1 MGDVHYMISE
11 AAKHVGVESHVL
23 RYWEEELDLPI
34 GRTEMGHRHYTE
46 EDIQLFSCIKE
57 LKEQGLLLKEIKQL
71 LPDMLRTKALLK
83 ARKSDAPKAAASIN
97 EVADPQDPAL
107 SVYTADN
114 LSLSVYQPLLEESL
128 RKILLENNQILEGS
142 LGKSVSEKVTK
153 EMDFLLQAKERL
165 EEDRYRKL
173 DHLLRQQQAL
183 RKEIIWRNCRRTT
196 AVTPPCVP
204 FGKLFDRLWLN
215 IEATVHQSF
224 FCHGFLNC
232 CQIRTIP
239 VSSSAVCMFEVFRFF
254 SLFLFPLFPYTHNS
268 AVEPS
273 PCHLLVLHTCNSVVK
288 AIPSHTP

>member
-83 ARKSDAPKAAASIN
+83 ARKSDAPKAATSIN

-114 LSLSVYQPLLEESL
+114 LSLFCLSASA
-128 RKILLENNQILEGS
+128 RR
-142 LGKSVSEKVTK
+142 VSPK
-153 EMDFLLQAKERL
+153 
-165 EEDRYRKL
+165 
-173 DHLLRQQQAL
+173 
-183 RKEIIWRNCRRTT
+183 NS
-196 AVTPPCVP
+196 
-204 FGKLFDRLWLN
+204 FGKQPDPG
-215 IEATVHQSF
+215 
-224 FCHGFLNC
+224 GFSR
-232 CQIRTIP
+232 QIRI
-239 VSSSAVCMFEVFRFF
+239 
-254 SLFLFPLFPYTHNS
+254 
-268 AVEPS
+268 
-273 PCHLLVLHTCNSVVK
+273 
-288 AIPSHTP
+288 

>member
-97 EVADPQDPAL
+97 EVADPQDP
-107 SVYTADN
+107 T
-114 LSLSVYQPLLEESL
+114 LSVYQPLLEKSL

-165 EEDRYRKL
+165 EEDHYRKL

-183 RKEIIWRNCRRTT
+183 RKEASKSGAGHYLR
-196 AVTPPCVP
+196 
-204 FGKLFDRLWLN
+204 KLFG
-215 IEATVHQSF
+215 ET
-224 FCHGFLNC
+224 
-232 CQIRTIP
+232 T
-239 VSSSAVCMFEVFRFF
+239 
-254 SLFLFPLFPYTHNS
+254 
-268 AVEPS
+268 
-273 PCHLLVLHTCNSVVK
+273 
-288 AIPSHTP
+288 

>member
-83 ARKSDAPKAAASIN
+83 ARKSDALKAAASIN
-97 EVADPQDPAL
+97 EVADPQDPA
-107 SVYTADN
+107 
-114 LSLSVYQPLLEESL
+114 LSVYQPLLEESL

-183 RKEIIWRNCRRTT
+183 RKEASKSAAGHYLR
-196 AVTPPCVP
+196 
-204 FGKLFDRLWLN
+204 KLFG
-215 IEATVHQSF
+215 ET
-224 FCHGFLNC
+224 
-232 CQIRTIP
+232 T
-239 VSSSAVCMFEVFRFF
+239 
-254 SLFLFPLFPYTHNS
+254 
-268 AVEPS
+268 
-273 PCHLLVLHTCNSVVK
+273 
-288 AIPSHTP
+288 

>member
-97 EVADPQDPAL
+97 EVAAPQDPA
-107 SVYTADN
+107 
-114 LSLSVYQPLLEESL
+114 LSVYQPLLEESL

-183 RKEIIWRNCRRTT
+183 RKEASKPAAGHYLR
-196 AVTPPCVP
+196 
-204 FGKLFDRLWLN
+204 KLFG
-215 IEATVHQSF
+215 ET
-224 FCHGFLNC
+224 
-232 CQIRTIP
+232 T
-239 VSSSAVCMFEVFRFF
+239 
-254 SLFLFPLFPYTHNS
+254 
-268 AVEPS
+268 
-273 PCHLLVLHTCNSVVK
+273 
-288 AIPSHTP
+288 

>member
-83 ARKSDAPKAAASIN
+83 ARKSDALKAAASIN

-165 EEDRYRKL
+165 EEDRYRK
-173 DHLLRQQQAL
+173 R
-183 RKEIIWRNCRRTT
+183 
-196 AVTPPCVP
+196 
-204 FGKLFDRLWLN
+204 
-215 IEATVHQSF
+215 
-224 FCHGFLNC
+224 
-232 CQIRTIP
+232 
-239 VSSSAVCMFEVFRFF
+239 
-254 SLFLFPLFPYTHNS
+254 
-268 AVEPS
+268 
-273 PCHLLVLHTCNSVVK
+273 SVVLNLSG
-288 AIPSHTP
+288 IW

>member
-83 ARKSDAPKAAASIN
+83 ARKSDAQKAAASIN
-97 EVADPQDPAL
+97 EVADPQDPA
-107 SVYTADN
+107 
-114 LSLSVYQPLLEESL
+114 LSVYQPLLEESL

-183 RKEIIWRNCRRTT
+183 RKEASKSSAGHFQR
-196 AVTPPCVP
+196 
-204 FGKLFDRLWLN
+204 KLFG
-215 IEATVHQSF
+215 ET
-224 FCHGFLNC
+224 
-232 CQIRTIP
+232 T
-239 VSSSAVCMFEVFRFF
+239 
-254 SLFLFPLFPYTHNS
+254 
-268 AVEPS
+268 
-273 PCHLLVLHTCNSVVK
+273 
-288 AIPSHTP
+288 

>member
-1 MGDVHYMISE
+1 
-11 AAKHVGVESHVL
+11 
-23 RYWEEELDLPI
+23 
-34 GRTEMGHRHYTE
+34 MGHRHYTE
-46 EDIQLFSCIKE
+46 EDIQLFSCIKDS
-57 LKEQGLLLKEIKQL
+57 KNRDYSLKEIKQL

-83 ARKSDAPKAAASIN
+83 ARKSDAPKAATSIN

-183 RKEIIWRNCRRTT
+183 RKEASKSAARHYLR
-196 AVTPPCVP
+196 
-204 FGKLFDRLWLN
+204 KLFG
-215 IEATVHQSF
+215 ET
-224 FCHGFLNC
+224 
-232 CQIRTIP
+232 T
-239 VSSSAVCMFEVFRFF
+239 
-254 SLFLFPLFPYTHNS
+254 
-268 AVEPS
+268 
-273 PCHLLVLHTCNSVVK
+273 
-288 AIPSHTP
+288 

>member
-97 EVADPQDPAL
+97 EVAAPQDPAL

-114 LSLSVYQPLLEESL
+114 LSLSVYQPLLEES
-128 RKILLENNQILEGS
+128 QILEGS
-142 LGKSVSEKVTK
+142 IGKSVSEKVTK

-183 RKEIIWRNCRRTT
+183 RKEASKSAAGHYLR
-196 AVTPPCVP
+196 
-204 FGKLFDRLWLN
+204 KLFG
-215 IEATVHQSF
+215 ET
-224 FCHGFLNC
+224 
-232 CQIRTIP
+232 T
-239 VSSSAVCMFEVFRFF
+239 
-254 SLFLFPLFPYTHNS
+254 
-268 AVEPS
+268 
-273 PCHLLVLHTCNSVVK
+273 
-288 AIPSHTP
+288 

>member
-97 EVADPQDPAL
+97 EVADPQDP
-107 SVYTADN
+107 T
-114 LSLSVYQPLLEESL
+114 LSVYQPLLEESL

-142 LGKSVSEKVTK
+142 LSKSVSEKVTK

-183 RKEIIWRNCRRTT
+183 RKEASKSGAGHYLR
-196 AVTPPCVP
+196 
-204 FGKLFDRLWLN
+204 KLFG
-215 IEATVHQSF
+215 ET
-224 FCHGFLNC
+224 
-232 CQIRTIP
+232 T
-239 VSSSAVCMFEVFRFF
+239 
-254 SLFLFPLFPYTHNS
+254 
-268 AVEPS
+268 
-273 PCHLLVLHTCNSVVK
+273 
-288 AIPSHTP
+288 

>member
-107 SVYTADN
+107 SVY
-114 LSLSVYQPLLEESL
+114 QPLLEKSL

-183 RKEIIWRNCRRTT
+183 RKEASKSGAGHYLR
-196 AVTPPCVP
+196 
-204 FGKLFDRLWLN
+204 KLFG
-215 IEATVHQSF
+215 ET
-224 FCHGFLNC
+224 
-232 CQIRTIP
+232 T
-239 VSSSAVCMFEVFRFF
+239 
-254 SLFLFPLFPYTHNS
+254 
-268 AVEPS
+268 
-273 PCHLLVLHTCNSVVK
+273 
-288 AIPSHTP
+288 

>member
-114 LSLSVYQPLLEESL
+114 LSASA
-128 RKILLENNQILEGS
+128 RR
-142 LGKSVSEKVTK
+142 VSPK
-153 EMDFLLQAKERL
+153 
-165 EEDRYRKL
+165 
-173 DHLLRQQQAL
+173 
-183 RKEIIWRNCRRTT
+183 NS
-196 AVTPPCVP
+196 
-204 FGKLFDRLWLN
+204 FGKQPDPGGVSR
-215 IEATVHQSF
+215 
-224 FCHGFLNC
+224 
-232 CQIRTIP
+232 QIRI
-239 VSSSAVCMFEVFRFF
+239 
-254 SLFLFPLFPYTHNS
+254 
-268 AVEPS
+268 
-273 PCHLLVLHTCNSVVK
+273 
-288 AIPSHTP
+288 

>member
-83 ARKSDAPKAAASIN
+83 ARKSDALKAAASIN

-114 LSLSVYQPLLEESL
+114 LSL

-183 RKEIIWRNCRRTT
+183 RKEASKSAAGHYLR
-196 AVTPPCVP
+196 
-204 FGKLFDRLWLN
+204 KLFG
-215 IEATVHQSF
+215 ET
-224 FCHGFLNC
+224 
-232 CQIRTIP
+232 T
-239 VSSSAVCMFEVFRFF
+239 
-254 SLFLFPLFPYTHNS
+254 
-268 AVEPS
+268 
-273 PCHLLVLHTCNSVVK
+273 
-288 AIPSHTP
+288 

>member
-83 ARKSDAPKAAASIN
+83 ARKADVQKATVLIN
-97 EVADPQDPAL
+97 ESAVSQEPAS
-107 SVYTADN
+107 SVNIVDN
-114 LSLSVYQPLLEESL
+114 LSAYQPLIEESL
-128 RKILLENNQILEGS
+128 RKILLENNQILETS

-183 RKEIIWRNCRRTT
+183 RKEASKPAAGHYLR
-196 AVTPPCVP
+196 
-204 FGKLFDRLWLN
+204 KLFG
-215 IEATVHQSF
+215 ET
-224 FCHGFLNC
+224 
-232 CQIRTIP
+232 T
-239 VSSSAVCMFEVFRFF
+239 
-254 SLFLFPLFPYTHNS
+254 
-268 AVEPS
+268 
-273 PCHLLVLHTCNSVVK
+273 
-288 AIPSHTP
+288 

>member
-97 EVADPQDPAL
+97 EVADPQDP
-107 SVYTADN
+107 T
-114 LSLSVYQPLLEESL
+114 LSVYQPLLEESL

-183 RKEIIWRNCRRTT
+183 RKEASKSGAGHYLR
-196 AVTPPCVP
+196 
-204 FGKLFDRLWLN
+204 KLFG
-215 IEATVHQSF
+215 ET
-224 FCHGFLNC
+224 
-232 CQIRTIP
+232 T
-239 VSSSAVCMFEVFRFF
+239 
-254 SLFLFPLFPYTHNS
+254 
-268 AVEPS
+268 
-273 PCHLLVLHTCNSVVK
+273 
-288 AIPSHTP
+288 

>member
-83 ARKSDAPKAAASIN
+83 ARKSDAPKAATSIN
-97 EVADPQDPAL
+97 EVADPQDPA
-107 SVYTADN
+107 
-114 LSLSVYQPLLEESL
+114 LSVYQPLLEESL

-183 RKEIIWRNCRRTT
+183 RKEASKSAARHYLR
-196 AVTPPCVP
+196 
-204 FGKLFDRLWLN
+204 KLFG
-215 IEATVHQSF
+215 ET
-224 FCHGFLNC
+224 
-232 CQIRTIP
+232 T
-239 VSSSAVCMFEVFRFF
+239 
-254 SLFLFPLFPYTHNS
+254 
-268 AVEPS
+268 
-273 PCHLLVLHTCNSVVK
+273 
-288 AIPSHTP
+288 

>member
-97 EVADPQDPAL
+97 EVAAPQDPA
-107 SVYTADN
+107 
-114 LSLSVYQPLLEESL
+114 LSVYQPLLEESL

-183 RKEIIWRNCRRTT
+183 RKEASKSAARHYLR
-196 AVTPPCVP
+196 
-204 FGKLFDRLWLN
+204 KLFG
-215 IEATVHQSF
+215 ET
-224 FCHGFLNC
+224 
-232 CQIRTIP
+232 T
-239 VSSSAVCMFEVFRFF
+239 
-254 SLFLFPLFPYTHNS
+254 
-268 AVEPS
+268 
-273 PCHLLVLHTCNSVVK
+273 
-288 AIPSHTP
+288 

>member
-1 MGDVHYMISE
+1 
-11 AAKHVGVESHVL
+11 
-23 RYWEEELDLPI
+23 
-34 GRTEMGHRHYTE
+34 MGHRHYTE

-107 SVYTADN
+107 SVY
-114 LSLSVYQPLLEESL
+114 QPLLEESL

-183 RKEIIWRNCRRTT
+183 RKEASKSAAGHYLR
-196 AVTPPCVP
+196 
-204 FGKLFDRLWLN
+204 KLFG
-215 IEATVHQSF
+215 ET
-224 FCHGFLNC
+224 
-232 CQIRTIP
+232 T
-239 VSSSAVCMFEVFRFF
+239 
-254 SLFLFPLFPYTHNS
+254 
-268 AVEPS
+268 
-273 PCHLLVLHTCNSVVK
+273 
-288 AIPSHTP
+288 

>member
-97 EVADPQDPAL
+97 EVAAPQDPA
-107 SVYTADN
+107 
-114 LSLSVYQPLLEESL
+114 LSVYQPLLEESL

-142 LGKSVSEKVTK
+142 IGKSVSEKVTK

-183 RKEIIWRNCRRTT
+183 RKEASKSATGHYLR
-196 AVTPPCVP
+196 
-204 FGKLFDRLWLN
+204 KLFG
-215 IEATVHQSF
+215 ET
-224 FCHGFLNC
+224 
-232 CQIRTIP
+232 T
-239 VSSSAVCMFEVFRFF
+239 
-254 SLFLFPLFPYTHNS
+254 
-268 AVEPS
+268 
-273 PCHLLVLHTCNSVVK
+273 
-288 AIPSHTP
+288 

>member
-83 ARKSDAPKAAASIN
+83 ARKADVPKATVLIN
-97 EVADPQDPAL
+97 ESAVSQKPAS
-107 SVYTADN
+107 SVNIVDN
-114 LSLSVYQPLLEESL
+114 LSAYQPLIEKSL
-128 RKILLENNQILEGS
+128 RKILLENNQIMETS
-142 LGKSVSEKVTK
+142 LSKSVSEKVTK

-183 RKEIIWRNCRRTT
+183 RKEASKPT
-196 AVTPPCVP
+196 A
-204 FGKLFDRLWLN
+204 GHYLRKLFG
-215 IEATVHQSF
+215 ET
-224 FCHGFLNC
+224 
-232 CQIRTIP
+232 T
-239 VSSSAVCMFEVFRFF
+239 
-254 SLFLFPLFPYTHNS
+254 
-268 AVEPS
+268 
-273 PCHLLVLHTCNSVVK
+273 
-288 AIPSHTP
+288 

>member
-107 SVYTADN
+107 SVY
-114 LSLSVYQPLLEESL
+114 LPLLEESL
-128 RKILLENNQILEGS
+128 RKILLENYQILEGS

-183 RKEIIWRNCRRTT
+183 RKEASKSAAGHYLR
-196 AVTPPCVP
+196 
-204 FGKLFDRLWLN
+204 KLFG
-215 IEATVHQSF
+215 ET
-224 FCHGFLNC
+224 
-232 CQIRTIP
+232 T
-239 VSSSAVCMFEVFRFF
+239 
-254 SLFLFPLFPYTHNS
+254 
-268 AVEPS
+268 
-273 PCHLLVLHTCNSVVK
+273 
-288 AIPSHTP
+288 

>member
-107 SVYTADN
+107 SVY
-114 LSLSVYQPLLEESL
+114 QPLLEESL

-142 LGKSVSEKVTK
+142 IGKSVSEKVTK

-183 RKEIIWRNCRRTT
+183 RKEASKPAAGHYLR
-196 AVTPPCVP
+196 
-204 FGKLFDRLWLN
+204 KLFG
-215 IEATVHQSF
+215 ET
-224 FCHGFLNC
+224 
-232 CQIRTIP
+232 T
-239 VSSSAVCMFEVFRFF
+239 
-254 SLFLFPLFPYTHNS
+254 
-268 AVEPS
+268 
-273 PCHLLVLHTCNSVVK
+273 
-288 AIPSHTP
+288 

>member
-46 EDIQLFSCIKE
+46 E

-183 RKEIIWRNCRRTT
+183 RKEASKSAAGHYLR
-196 AVTPPCVP
+196 
-204 FGKLFDRLWLN
+204 KLFG
-215 IEATVHQSF
+215 ET
-224 FCHGFLNC
+224 
-232 CQIRTIP
+232 T
-239 VSSSAVCMFEVFRFF
+239 
-254 SLFLFPLFPYTHNS
+254 
-268 AVEPS
+268 
-273 PCHLLVLHTCNSVVK
+273 
-288 AIPSHTP
+288 